1 MSINQKTKK
10 LFSIRLDRDLI
21 EMLDELAKETRFTR
35 SSLVNFILTAV
46 KNNDLEKIKKI
57 KELI

>member
-1 MSINQKTKK
+1 MSMNKKTKK
-10 LFSIRLDRDLI
+10 LFSVRLDRDLI
-21 EMLDELAKETRFTR
+21 EMLDNLAKETRFTR
-35 SSLVNFILTAV
+35 SSIVNFILTAV

>member
-1 MSINQKTKK
+1 MSMNKKTKK
-10 LFSIRLDRDLI
+10 LFSVRLDRDLI
-21 EMLDELAKETRFTR
+21 EMLDKLAAETRFTR

-46 KNNDLEKIKKI
+46 KENDLEKIKKI